1 MDGVAK
7 VERADLAHNEE
18 TDEMTYRDLDVRLI
32 RALQEDGR
40 RSLRQLAGVL
50 NVSTSTVSKRLDDLR
65 ERGVVLGFRPVVD
78 YAALGYGLIAVTK
91 IKARGDALP
100 AIVEALAADHHLT
113 HVYEIT
119 GEFDV
124 LVIGRFR
131 NETEMNREIKRMLSL
146 PGIEGTNTSVVLSA
160 AKEHADADLLGEI
173 AEPSAGA

>member
-1 MDGVAK
+1 MRGGAK
-7 VERADLAHNEE
+7 VEQAYQAHNEDE
-18 TDEMTYRDLDVRLI
+18 DEMTYRDLDVRLI

-40 RSLRQLAGVL
+40 RSLRQLAAGL
-50 NVSTSTVSKRLDDLR
+50 NVSTSTVSKRLDALR

-100 AIVEALAADHHLT
+100 GIVEALAADHNLT

-160 AKEHADADLLGEI
+160 AKEDADADLLAEI
-173 AEPSAGA
+173 AGPTTGA

>member
-18 TDEMTYRDLDVRLI
+18 RDEMTYRDLDVRLI

-40 RSLRQLAGVL
+40 RSLRQLARVL

-100 AIVEALAADHHLT
+100 AIVEALAADHNLT

-160 AKEHADADLLGEI
+160 AKEDADVDLLAEI
-173 AEPSAGA
+173 AEPSAEA